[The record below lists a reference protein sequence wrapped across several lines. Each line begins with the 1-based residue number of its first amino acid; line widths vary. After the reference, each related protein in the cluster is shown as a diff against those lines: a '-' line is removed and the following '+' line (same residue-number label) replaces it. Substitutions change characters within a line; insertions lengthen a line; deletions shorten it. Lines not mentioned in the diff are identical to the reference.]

1 MKMVDSKK
9 ICSIRLN
16 SQENRTHRK
25 STIDVIILFHEYNMR
40 IFDDIRIH
48 ESRK

>member
-1 MKMVDSKK
+1 MKIVGSRKT
-9 ICSIRLN
+9 CSIRLN

-25 STIDVIILFHEYNMR
+25 SVIDTIISFHEYNMR

-48 ESRK
+48 ESGE